1 MPEPLTLDTSRYLEG
16 WRLQAVIICL
26 FFGAFLVALDS
37 HIINIAIPNI
47 TSEFKALESAAWYG
61 SAYLLTSTAFQPIYG
76 SLYRYFN
83 EDNVYR
89 VSIAVFEIGSILCAS
104 APTSNVFILGRA
116 IAGLGAAGVFQGTL
130 TITSIVVPLPKRPLY
145 MGIVISVFVISTTV
159 GPVLGGV
166 FTQYVSWRWCF
177 WINLPIGGAVLLGL
191 LLFLKIGGGKSE
203 DRLLSPTEKLKHMD
217 ALSCLVFVGT
227 MTSLL
232 LALTWGG
239 QSKPWS
245 SGDVIGSLVA
255 AAVGAILFVLLQWRR
270 GNRALIPL
278 RILKPRSV
286 WAGALVL
293 FFIGGNSYVNGFSLP
308 FWFRAVKAQTPQ
320 QSGVSLIALLLP
332 QIVSLV
338 LTGGIVKVTGDYIPW
353 MIAGEVIAI
362 GGQPDSRTVFWA
374 AGLAVSGFGTGMA
387 MQLPYIAVALVLPDE
402 DLPVGNALCLLFY
415 QVGGAIAISAAQT
428 IDVITLLELVPL
440 RLPQLSPDAVIA
452 HGAAD
457 LSALTPSA
465 EALSILKEIWNLAI
479 VRTMILSTA
488 LVGISLPLTF
498 AMEWLN
504 SVKVTEQRLKANE
517 EVVSNDDSQKGPP
530 QSSLKSSDPQ
540 MTPKDG

>member
-1 MPEPLTLDTSRYLEG
+1 MPETLTLDTSWYLEG
-16 WRLQAVIICL
+16 WRLQAVIACL

-37 HIINIAIPNI
+37 HIINVAIPNI

-61 SAYLLTSTAFQPIYG
+61 SAYLLTSTAFQPTYG
-76 SLYRYFN
+76 SLYRYFT

-191 LLFLKIGGGKSE
+191 LLFLQIGGGKSE
-203 DRLLSPTEKLKHMD
+203 DRLLPLTEKLKHME
-217 ALSCLVFVGT
+217 LGRCYRKPSCSSSWGYFICFTAVEAREQSAD
-227 MTSLL
+227 TS
-232 LALTWGG
+232 ADSQTAFGMG
-239 QSKPWS
+239 WS
-245 SGDVIGSLVA
+245 
-255 AAVGAILFVLLQWRR
+255 
-270 GNRALIPL
+270 
-278 RILKPRSV
+278 
-286 WAGALVL
+286 
-293 FFIGGNSYVNGFSLP
+293 NGFSLP
-308 FWFRAVKAQTPQ
+308 FWFRAVKDQTPQ

-338 LTGGIVKVTGDYIPW
+338 VIGGIVKVTGDYIPW

-362 GGQPDSRTVFWA
+362 GGQVILILIQPDSRTVFWA
-374 AGLAVSGFGTGMA
+374 AGLAVSGLGTGMA

-402 DLPVGNALCLLFY
+402 DLPVGNALDLLFY

-488 LVGISLPLTF
+488 LVGISLPFTF

-504 SVKVTEQRLKANE
+504 AVKVTEQRLKANE
-517 EVVSNDDSQKGPP
+517 EVVGHDGAQKEQP
-530 QSSLKSSDPQ
+530 QGSLKSSDP
-540 MTPKDG
+540 